1 MMKLKLKPG
10 LMCAFAVFLC
20 ACNAPP
26 ATATPTPPMLNLQ
39 TRIAATLASIP
50 TAANLT
56 PRAPTVTAQP
66 AQSATPEPAVAT
78 PTPDPAAS
86 ASDYVVQPGDTLSII
101 AQKFDTSM
109 AALQLLNNID
119 DARLVRA
126 GQRLKIPTAKLAPD
140 ENTFWIVYVVQPNET
155 FGEIALRFG
164 VQLNDLLRVNNIT
177 NPALVRAGQRLI
189 IPLRAP
195 A

>member
-1 MMKLKLKPG
+1 MMKPALI
-10 LMCAFAVFLC
+10 FALTLLLT
-20 ACNAPP
+20 ACSAP
-26 ATATPTPPMLNLQ
+26 TVTPTPPMLNLQ

-56 PRAPTVTAQP
+56 PRAPTATPQP
-66 AQSATPEPAVAT
+66 EQSPTPEPATVT
-78 PTPDPAAS
+78 PTPDPAVS
-86 ASDYVVQPGDTLSII
+86 ASEYVVQPGDTLSII
-101 AQKFDTSM
+101 ALKFNTSM
-109 AALQLLNNID
+109 AAIQLLNNID

-126 GQRLKIPTAKLAPD
+126 GQRLKIPTTKLASD
-140 ENTFWIVYVVQPNET
+140 ENTFWILYVVQPNET
-155 FGEIALRFG
+155 FSAIALRFG